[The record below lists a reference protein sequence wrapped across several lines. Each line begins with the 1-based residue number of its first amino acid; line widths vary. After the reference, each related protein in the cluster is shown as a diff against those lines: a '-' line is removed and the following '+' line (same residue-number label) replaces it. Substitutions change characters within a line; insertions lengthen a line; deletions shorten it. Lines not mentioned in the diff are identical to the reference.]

1 MEELRKVLMEY
12 LKKITD
18 TDRVRTEAEIQS
30 VSEISTKDLV
40 YELKKREGV
49 ETKHAEPHKDLNVK
63 VNGPAIVLIVTD

>member
-18 TDRVRTEAEIQS
+18 TDRVRTEAEIQ
-30 VSEISTKDLV
+30 
-40 YELKKREGV
+40 V

>member
-1 MEELRKVLMEY
+1 MERKQKKMETNH
-12 LKKITD
+12 I
-18 TDRVRTEAEIQS
+18 
-30 VSEISTKDLV
+30 EISTKDLV